1 MSLPNDLDQHS
12 LYLGRLATQLLRANI
27 YPSYEAAYKAIR
39 MILLD
44 AETIGSNAK
53 LSAVNKAIAKAI
65 EASTT
70 PAWDETT
77 NELTSLAVYESG
89 YYAQLIGGYAGV
101 RMKTPPQRQVK
112 DWMEKAIM
120 SLTEG
125 QSVQAGVWPEFV
137 RRNKSAMVTRAQDI
151 VISGYQNGLTTQ
163 EMSSR
168 VKILTEGLLRRHA
181 EALVRTATQFYANQG
196 REQFA
201 VANKDL
207 LSERVYWS
215 ILDNRTT
222 LICMGRH
229 LQKWPIDATDYPQI
243 PAHFGCRSQW
253 LFLVEGQEMPDGMK
267 PTVGGK
273 DTKEAEEAFK
283 AQEDRTGKK
292 PKYKG
297 RKDLN
302 KFAIEQVK
310 ANTKFDTWLKRQP
323 DWFIKDTLGE
333 TRAKL
338 FLEGKMSLSSF
349 TDMAGRTLRLD
360 ELAAR
365 DAAAFARAGIKP

>member
-1 MSLPNDLDQHS
+1 MSLPSDLDQHS
-12 LYLGRLATQLLRANI
+12 IYLARVATNLLRAKL
-27 YPSYEAAYKAIR
+27 YPSYEEAYKAIR

-44 AETIGSNAK
+44 AETISSNTK

-70 PAWDETT
+70 PAWGETT
-77 NELTSLAVYESG
+77 DELTSLAVYESG

-112 DWMEKAIM
+112 DWMEKALM
-120 SLTEG
+120 ALESG
-125 QSVQAGVWPEFV
+125 QRKSVDTWPEFV
-137 RRNKSAMVTRAQDI
+137 AANQGSFTNAVQGVVK
-151 VISGYQNGLTTQ
+151 SGYLNGRTVN
-163 EMSSR
+163 EM
-168 VKILTEGLLRRHA
+168 VKDLRPLVDGLLKREA

-207 LSERVYWS
+207 LSERVYWATM
-215 ILDNRTT
+215 DNRTT

-338 FLEGKMSLSSF
+338 FLDGKMSLSSF

-365 DAAAFARAGIKP
+365 DAAAFARAGIKL

>member
-1 MSLPNDLDQHS
+1 VQ
-12 LYLGRLATQLLRANI
+12 GVV
-27 YPSYEAAYKAIR
+27 K
-39 MILLD
+39 
-44 AETIGSNAK
+44 
-53 LSAVNKAIAKAI
+53 
-65 EASTT
+65 
-70 PAWDETT
+70 
-77 NELTSLAVYESG
+77 SG
-89 YYAQLIGGYAGV
+89 YLNGRTV
-101 RMKTPPQRQVK
+101 SEMVK
-112 DWMEKAIM
+112 D
-120 SLTEG
+120 LRPL
-125 QSVQAGVWPEFV
+125 V
-137 RRNKSAMVTRAQDI
+137 D
-151 VISGYQNGLTTQ
+151 
-163 EMSSR
+163 
-168 VKILTEGLLRRHA
+168 GLLKREA